1 MENDILLLY
10 EPWCPVLIV
19 TVLSLL
25 LSLTVS
31 LLWRVKMVEDSS
43 QVHGSNLRRSSSS
56 PLCLWISLF
65 CSSFFLF
72 LTLCSHYLSFYLPLT
87 PSVPNIDR
95 GGTVCAGQNTSMKY
109 EVYPWATFAKHFK
122 VKSAKTYL
130 VLSPMTIEKD
140 IFYLR
145 ITCKAYPSITEHW
158 QKHPPNLYGDQYEH
172 DRTVSSSWKGSRWGW
187 EVRNS

>member
-65 CSSFFLF
+65 RSSFFLF

-95 GGTVCAGQNTSMKY
+95 GGTVCAGQNTLVEYK
-109 EVYPWATFAKHFK
+109 VNQWGDFTTHFR
-122 VKSAKTYL
+122 VKLLSKIWLKGFVPSAKTYL
-130 VLSPMTIEKD
+130 EMSLFLRYDLLQSLSLHRRAPAGK
-140 IFYLR
+140 
-145 ITCKAYPSITEHW
+145 KSS
-158 QKHPPNLYGDQYEH
+158 K
-172 DRTVSSSWKGSRWGW
+172 SSWRP
-187 EVRNS
+187 V